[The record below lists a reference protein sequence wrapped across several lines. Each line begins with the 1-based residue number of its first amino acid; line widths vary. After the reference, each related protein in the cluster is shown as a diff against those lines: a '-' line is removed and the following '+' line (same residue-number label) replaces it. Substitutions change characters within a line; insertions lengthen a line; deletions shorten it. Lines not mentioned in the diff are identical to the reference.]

1 MTTPLTSYR
10 LPSTRTDLPVVP
22 ICRRRP
28 RLPEAPETL
37 HVRPV
42 PRLSRGALRDRH
54 ERWVRDAMDARA
66 RRTNAPR
73 SRTAKS
79 CGSGVPTLTPSWQRC
94 FCIVACDGGNQARS
108 PGRARSKPLKPFA
121 RGKPDWSGR
130 TCGDFARVLFVF
142 AHEAAGVYRHPA
154 FPAPSNSGVNDLKA
168 RTRQGREIADA

>member
-121 RGKPDWSGR
+121 RGSRIDPVEPVV
-130 TCGDFARVLFVF
+130 TLLVCFLF
-142 AHEAAGVYRHPA
+142 
-154 FPAPSNSGVNDLKA
+154 L
-168 RTRQGREIADA
+168 RTRLRVSIGIRLSLRPLIRG